1 MAIWGVAVGIGVNT
15 LATDV
20 GYRGAAGAAGVAAVL
35 ISAGWLHDL
44 SKRLP
49 RAPLVRI
56 ASRGLLAAAAVAA
69 VLAIASP
76 SQWQGYD
83 TITAA
88 ALAIAATLIRTQL
101 ADAVTLLGGVAFIG
115 VGVALVGDGM
125 AVLADHHL
133 LAGVAL
139 IGLGVAAIGVG
150 AAFTANRA
158 LLGGV
163 AGIGG
168 GAAALADRVLLLG
181 VAGIGLGVAIIG
193 GGVAVLADRLPP
205 LLGVAVIFA
214 GVGGIGLG
222 VVVLHGVGAF
232 ARVRTSRSDWN
243 DHGNARMGRPQLRRA
258 AVAA

>member
-163 AGIGG
+163 AGIG
-168 GAAALADRVLLLG
+168 
-181 VAGIGLGVAIIG
+181 LGVAIIG

>member
-1 MAIWGVAVGIGVNT
+1 VAIWGVAVGIGVNT

-163 AGIGG
+163 AGIG
-168 GAAALADRVLLLG
+168 
-181 VAGIGLGVAIIG
+181 LGVAIIG

>member
-20 GYRGAAGAAGVAAVL
+20 GYRGAAGAAAVAAVL

-44 SKRLP
+44 SKRQP

-76 SQWQGYD
+76 AQWQGYD

-88 ALAIAATLIRTQL
+88 PLAIAATLIRTQL

-133 LAGVAL
+133 PIAPCWAGS
-139 IGLGVAAIGVG
+139 
-150 AAFTANRA
+150 RA
-158 LLGGV
+158 SP
-163 AGIGG
+163 A
-168 GAAALADRVLLLG
+168 
-181 VAGIGLGVAIIG
+181 
-193 GGVAVLADRLPP
+193 
-205 LLGVAVIFA
+205 
-214 GVGGIGLG
+214 
-222 VVVLHGVGAF
+222 
-232 ARVRTSRSDWN
+232 
-243 DHGNARMGRPQLRRA
+243 GRP
-258 AVAA
+258 